1 MRRGV
6 ALFLG
11 MAVLCAVAGGVWQ
24 WVTTIPVDP
33 PGRGVVRTLDIPEGA
48 TFRQVAE
55 LLQQARLLAHQW
67 GFLLLGK
74 LTASD
79 RRIVAGEYALRSDM
93 SPKELLGELRSGH
106 VVLHPVTIPEGYTA
120 VQIAELLDQKG
131 ILDGAEFLRLVH
143 DRAFIRTLQLDLAS
157 LEGYLFPST
166 YLLARRANSKEVI
179 EAMVGSLRQ
188 VFTPELQARAK
199 DVNMSVHD
207 VLTLASVIEKESGVE
222 DERELVSAVF
232 HNRLRRRIPLQ
243 SDPTVIYGIP
253 NFNGNLTK
261 KDLTDANPYNTYRI
275 TGLPPGPIANPG
287 AGAIRAALY
296 PVPTSYLY
304 FVSRND
310 GTHQFSS
317 TLTEH
322 NRAVEQYQRRPHR
335 RTAKHAS

>member
-1 MRRGV
+1 MKRGL
-6 ALFLG
+6 ALLLG
-11 MAVLCAVAGGVWQ
+11 LAVLCAAGGGLWQ
-24 WVTTIPVDP
+24 WATTSSVDP
-33 PGRGVVRTLDIPEGA
+33 PGLGVVRTLDIPEGA

-55 LLQQARLLAHQW
+55 LLQGARLLTHQW

-93 SPKELLGELRSGH
+93 SPKELLAELRSGH

-120 VQIAELLDQKG
+120 AQIAELLDHKG
-131 ILDGAEFLRLVH
+131 ILDGNEFLRLVH
-143 DRAFIRTLQLDLAS
+143 DRAFIRTLRLETDS
-157 LEGYLFPST
+157 LEGYLFPNT
-166 YLLARRANSKEVI
+166 YRLAKRANSQEVI
-179 EAMVGSLRQ
+179 EAMVGGLRQ
-188 VFTPELQARAK
+188 VFTPEWQARAK

-222 DERELVSAVF
+222 AERELVSAVF

-261 KDLTDANPYNTYRI
+261 KDLADANPYNTYRI

-287 AGAIRAALY
+287 AEAIRAALY

-317 TLTEH
+317 TLAEH

-335 RTAKHAS
+335 RTAKRVS

>member
-1 MRRGV
+1 MRREV
-6 ALFLG
+6 ALLLG
-11 MAVLCAVAGGVWQ
+11 TAVLCAVLGGVWQ
-24 WVTTIPVDP
+24 WEMTASVDP
-33 PGRGVVRTLDIPEGA
+33 PGLGVVRTLDIPEGA
-48 TFRQVAE
+48 TFRQAAE
-55 LLQQARLLAHQW
+55 LLQRERLLKHRW

-79 RRIVAGEYALRSDM
+79 RRIVAGEYALRSDL
-93 SPKELLGELRSGH
+93 SPKELLAELRSGH

-120 VQIAELLDQKG
+120 AQIAELLEQKG
-131 ILDGAEFLRLVH
+131 ILDGKEFLRLVH
-143 DRAFIRTLQLDLAS
+143 DRAFIRTLQLDTDS

-166 YLLARRANSKEVI
+166 YRLAKRANSQEVI

-188 VFTPELQARAK
+188 VFTPEFQARAK
-199 DVNMSVHD
+199 DVSMSVHD

-222 DERELVSAVF
+222 AERELVSAVF

-261 KDLTDANPYNTYRI
+261 KDLADVNPYNTYRI

-296 PVPTSYLY
+296 PVPTSFLY

-317 TLTEH
+317 TLAEH

-335 RTAKHAS
+335 RTAKHVS

>member
-1 MRRGV
+1 MRRGL
-6 ALFLG
+6 AL
-11 MAVLCAVAGGVWQ
+11 VLVCVGFCVAGAWLFQWATTATVDRPGQGVPK
-24 WVTTIPVDP
+24 TIE
-33 PGRGVVRTLDIPEGA
+33 IPEGA
-48 TFRQVAE
+48 TFRQVAA
-55 LLQQARLLAHQW
+55 LLQREHLLWNQW
-67 GFLLLGK
+67 GLLLLGK

-93 SPKELLGELRSGH
+93 SPRDLLAELRSGH

-120 VQIAELLDQKG
+120 AQIAELLDQRGVLEGK
-131 ILDGAEFLRLVH
+131 EFLRLVH
-143 DRAFIRTLQLDLAS
+143 DRAFIRTLSLETDS

-166 YLLARRANSKEVI
+166 YRLARRVKSKDVI
-179 EAMVGSLRQ
+179 ATMVGSLRQ

-222 DERELVSAVF
+222 SERELVSAVF
-232 HNRLRRRIPLQ
+232 HNRLRRHIPLQ
-243 SDPTVIYGIP
+243 SDPTVIYGIKH
-253 NFNGNLTK
+253 FNGNLTK
-261 KDLTDANPYNTYRI
+261 KDLASAGPYNTYRI

-296 PVPTSYLY
+296 PVPSTYLY

-317 TLTEH
+317 TLAEH
-322 NRAVEQYQRRPHR
+322 NRAVDHYQRRPQR
-335 RTAKHAS
+335 RTAKHVS

>member
-1 MRRGV
+1 MKRGL
-6 ALFLG
+6 ALLLG
-11 MAVLCAVAGGVWQ
+11 VAVLCAVGGGLWQ
-24 WVTTIPVDP
+24 WATTSSVDP
-33 PGRGVVRTLDIPEGA
+33 PGLGVVRTLDIPEGA
-48 TFRQVAE
+48 TFRQAAE
-55 LLQQARLLAHQW
+55 LLQEARLLTHQW

-93 SPKELLGELRSGH
+93 SPKELLAELRSGH
-106 VVLHPVTIPEGYTA
+106 VLLHPVTIPEGYTA
-120 VQIAELLDQKG
+120 AQIAELLDHKG
-131 ILDGAEFLRLVH
+131 ILDGNEFLRLVH
-143 DRAFIRTLQLDLAS
+143 DRAFIRTLRLETDS
-157 LEGYLFPST
+157 LEGYLFPNT
-166 YLLARRANSKEVI
+166 YRLAKRANSQEVI
-179 EAMVGSLRQ
+179 EAMVGGLRQ
-188 VFTPELQARAK
+188 VFTPEWQARAK

-222 DERELVSAVF
+222 AERELVSAVF

-261 KDLTDANPYNTYRI
+261 KDLADANPYNTYRI

-287 AGAIRAALY
+287 AEAIRAALY

-317 TLTEH
+317 TLAEH

-335 RTAKHAS
+335 RTAKRVS